1 MLCPGFLRSGVEVQH
16 GAEHVTLAA
25 GLRYIDL
32 PTGLVERNPALGAFL
47 RREAAHS
54 TLAAPELTEAV
65 AVLEQYK
72 CLQPHVDQSS
82 YTALELKE
90 WFSPVAEDWYRSY
103 YQHPV
108 WNGLRERSLTPSG
121 VITWVIHNYHISRA
135 AGISDARCA
144 SSRKSRQLFEVFAKN
159 TLEEYWHCDAFYF
172 VRHQGLSVSDEQ
184 VKAYV
189 PTAASLAFEQ
199 LTYQLAERDWV
210 AHSLVTL
217 FQESSIKFYDDA
229 RAFYTEVER
238 EYELTG
244 FFDSWVRHMDLD
256 RTYGHVDMVGG
267 VFTPDKSL
275 TRRQAWR
282 ALGMARA
289 AFEFLRCA
297 LDDILALDARGLP
310 CLRLPVQG
318 EQLDP
323 EQSALVR
330 DAGIRSRSSLEGV
343 TPATLSAALVDL
355 GLCVPP
361 EAASPPQVDDRD
373 YLWHE
378 LTRSLFGAAGRAQS
392 HDEVVT
398 FGNLARKSFA
408 DPSRA
413 GQPPRDCMPRSVW
426 ALALANLFHET
437 SVRPLE
443 HAFLCNF
450 AHELA
455 HAADPDKSARWLP
468 IDATGAKS
476 LIKLLMVTG
485 SVLDVNR
492 LATLALQARELFRRW
507 YADPGLDLGAD
518 FGFEMRELPP
528 ESMT

>member
-1 MLCPGFLRSGVEVQH
+1 MQH
-16 GAEHVTLAA
+16 GAQHVTLAA

-32 PTGLVERNPALGAFL
+32 PNELVQQNPTLAAFL

-54 TLAAPELTEAV
+54 TLASPELAEAV
-65 AVLEQYK
+65 AVLEEYK
-72 CLQPHVDQSS
+72 CLQPAVDQPR

-108 WNGLRERSLTPSG
+108 WRGLRERSLSASG

-217 FQESSIKFYDDA
+217 FQESSIKFYDEA

-238 EYELTG
+238 EYELKG

-267 VFTPDKSL
+267 VFTPGTLL
-275 TRRQAWR
+275 TRRQGWR

-297 LDDILALDARGLP
+297 LDDILVLDARGLP

-318 EQLDP
+318 ARLDP
-323 EQSALVR
+323 EESALVR
-330 DAGIRSRSSLEGV
+330 DAGIRCVTSLEGV
-343 TPATLSAALVDL
+343 TPATLGAVLVDL
-355 GLCVPP
+355 GVCVPP
-361 EAASPPQVDDRD
+361 EGAPPQQIDDRD

-378 LTRSLFGAAGRAQS
+378 LTRSLLRAAGRARS

-408 DPSRA
+408 DPTRA
-413 GQPPRDCMPRSVW
+413 GVPQRDCLPHSVW

-443 HAFLCNF
+443 HAFLCSF
-450 AHELA
+450 VHDLG
-455 HAADPDKSARWLP
+455 HAADPGAKAARWLP

-476 LIKLLMVTG
+476 LIKLLMVAG
-485 SVLDVNR
+485 RELDVNR

-507 YADPGLDLGAD
+507 YADAGFDLGAD
-518 FGFEMRELPP
+518 FGFEMRELPS
-528 ESMT
+528 ESVT